1 MTDPFAQ
8 ALHDYHFDELRGP
21 LVYRRGDETEEVG
34 VEHYFDVVDGD
45 GSGLVSD
52 LDGPLLD
59 MGAGAG
65 RHSLYFQDQFE
76 TVAIEQNET
85 LVEVL
90 RDRGV
95 NDARRVDMFD
105 LPEAFEKDQFVSAT
119 AFGTQV
125 SLCRSMQ
132 GLKEFLDDLAYVT
145 TPDATAVFDG
155 YDPEHE
161 KTKAKLDYYTDPS
174 NGLAYRLLQMEY
186 DGTLGE
192 PWLYRLFTP
201 DRVREATDDTD
212 WEVAEVGYGPE
223 NLYHLTLEK
232 R

>member
-1 MTDPFAQ
+1 MSDPFAR
-8 ALHDYHFDELRGP
+8 ALHDFHFDEMQGP
-21 LVYRRGDETEEVG
+21 LLYRRGEETEEVG
-34 VEHYFDVVDGD
+34 IEFYFDEVDAD
-45 GSGLVSD
+45 GSWLESQ

-85 LVEVL
+85 LVEIL

-95 NDARRVDMFD
+95 ADARRVNMFTLSD
-105 LPEAFEKDQFVSAT
+105 AFEVNRFRSAI

-125 SLCRSMQ
+125 GLSRSMQ
-132 GLKEFLDDLAYVT
+132 GLKQLLDDLANVT
-145 TPDATAVFDG
+145 TPDATAVIDG

-161 KTKAKLDYYTDPS
+161 KTKAKLDYYDDPS
-174 NGLAYRLLQMEY
+174 KGLAYRLLQMEY
-186 DGTLGE
+186 DGMLGE

-201 DRVREATDDTD
+201 DRVREVATDTE
-212 WEVAEVGYGPE
+212 WKVSEVKYGPE
-223 NLYHLTLEK
+223 HIYQLLLRK